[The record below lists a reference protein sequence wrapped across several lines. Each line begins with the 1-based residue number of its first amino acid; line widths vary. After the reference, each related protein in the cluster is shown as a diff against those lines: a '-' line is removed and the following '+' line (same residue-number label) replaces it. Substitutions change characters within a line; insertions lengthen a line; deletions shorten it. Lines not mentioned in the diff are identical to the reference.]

1 MHGNTIDI
9 PLEAIDLD
17 QGYYPR
23 EELDE
28 GRILE
33 FRELLRDPES
43 AGLLPP
49 VEVVPHPTVPG
60 HFLCPE
66 GWHRIHA
73 YLDEDRLTIPA
84 VILPPGT
91 DVFVH
96 AVQRAAITAKPLS
109 RIEKRSAVTRLLEE
123 HPDWSNHQIAN
134 VAGVSRPFVASLRA
148 GGNVTPPPDARR
160 EDDEADAEGIPAVRR
175 GPDPVQQGL
184 RLLLKGYI
192 RGYTRTKL
200 GFGKAINP
208 KVIRHYL
215 ERIPHDD
222 YEMAVSV
229 LRAWAAV
236 LADEDAWLSDGEG

>member
-9 PLEAIDLD
+9 PLNAVDLD
-17 QGYYPR
+17 PTYYPR

-43 AGLLPP
+43 AGLIPP
-49 VEVVPHPTVPG
+49 IEVVPHPTRPG

-73 YLDEDRLTIPA
+73 YLDENRATIPA
-84 VILPPGT
+84 VFLPPGT

-109 RIEKRSAVTRLLEE
+109 RVEKRSAVTRLLEE
-123 HPDWSNHQIAN
+123 HPDWSNHRIAE
-134 VAGVSRPFVASLRA
+134 VVGVSRPFVASLRA
-148 GGNVTPPPDARR
+148 GGNIAPPQQPPR
-160 EDDEADAEGIPAVRR
+160 EDGEPEADGVPAVQR

-184 RLLLKGYI
+184 RLLLKGYT
-192 RGYTRTKL
+192 RGYARTKL

-208 KVIRHYL
+208 KAIRHYL

-222 YEMAVSV
+222 YETAVSV
-229 LRAWAAV
+229 LRAWAVA
-236 LADEDAWLSDGEG
+236 LADEDAWLPEEG